1 MVRKNVLF
9 DNFFTGQERVARLLI
24 HNGADF
30 TVKNEQGKTESD
42 IATEKG
48 ITMEGIEVHKFS
60 FIRNLILLKE
70 LLVFL
75 KV

>member
-1 MVRKNVLF
+1 MII
-9 DNFFTGQERVARLLI
+9 FFTGQEKVARLLI

-30 TVKNEQGKTESD
+30 TVKNEQGKTASD

-48 ITMEGIEVHKFS
+48 ITIEGIEVNKFA
-60 FIRNLILLKE
+60 FIWNLILLKE
-70 LLVFL
+70 FLVFL